1 MLIKKLALVAV
12 AAAATLPAQ
21 AALTAGDIAVVAYN
35 TDTADNFA
43 WVALVDIAAN
53 TTINFTDSS
62 WQGSAFRV
70 TEHLDAAGGGPLSW
84 KSASA
89 LAAGSVVRFTGNGSV
104 SWSTGTAT
112 GTVLNLANGGDQI
125 FGFTGAIAAPNF
137 LTGTQFAHA
146 NGIIASPTVSNSTNT
161 TNVPTGLSLNAGTMV
176 NLGNFDNGYY
186 KGATTGTKAELL
198 SKIGNVANWT
208 RTDSGD
214 YATSVWASSFTVT
227 AVPEPESY
235 ALMLAGLGVMGF
247 IARRRKQ
254 A

>member
-1 MLIKKLALVAV
+1 MQKTLLALAL
-12 AAAATLPAQ
+12 AAAAIAPAH

-62 WQGSAFRV
+62 WQGSAFR
-70 TEHLDAAGGGPLSW
+70 TSEHLDASGGGPLTW

-89 LAAGSVVRFTGNGSV
+89 LAAGSVVRFTGNGTV

-112 GTVLNLANGGDQI
+112 GSVLNLATGGDQI
-125 FGFTGAIAAPNF
+125 FGFTGANNAPNF
-137 LTGTQFAHA
+137 LVGTHFASA

-186 KGATTGTKAELL
+186 KGGTTGTKAELL
-198 SKIGNVANWT
+198 SKISDVANWT
-208 RTDSGD
+208 GTDTAD
-214 YATSVWASSFTVT
+214 YATSNWASSFTVT
-227 AVPEPESY
+227 TPIPEPQTY
-235 ALMLAGLGVMGF
+235 AMLLAGLGAIGF
-247 IARRRKQ
+247 VARRRAAK
-254 A
+254 